1 MADNETAATPEEQP
15 QAAEESVGRQR
26 TSDSWVLVDE
36 PEGSKPA
43 AAET

>member
-1 MADNETAATPEEQP
+1 MADNETTVTPEEQP
-15 QAAEESVGRQR
+15 QAAEEPVGRQR
-26 TSDSWVLVDE
+26 TSDSWVMVEE